1 MHGRFGLPGCWQ
13 QTWCDASPSNE
24 PKTALFYQ
32 AFHGIPT
39 AQVAVSAWQTRQ
51 RGEGLRTKKDA
62 VGCCC
67 ATSARSRFEMLG
79 MKVLW
84 DLWRKAA
91 TDKIIP
97 ARDPKQREFN
107 VSVDTELSI
116 THITCWNKMYSFTFL
131 LSNPIA
137 CRVVHFGPG
146 IARWQSL
153 RNFNRSLQL
162 RHQPSTRLVWTCAPT
177 NSLATFHSDNQM
189 QGTICKCNEIHPAWR
204 P

>member
-1 MHGRFGLPGCWQ
+1 MDVLVYRILPGCWQ

-51 RGEGLRTKKDA
+51 RREGVRTKKDA

-67 ATSARSRFEMLG
+67 ATSTRSRFEMLG

-84 DLWRKAA
+84 DLWGKAA

-116 THITCWNKMYSFTFL
+116 THITCWKYVSFHFFAVPLLVGLSTFAPAL
-131 LSNPIA
+131 HAGSLYAISIGHCNCAINLQ
-137 CRVVHFGPG
+137 PG
-146 IARWQSL
+146 LFELVRPQIVWP
-153 RNFNRSLQL
+153 
-162 RHQPSTRLVWTCAPT
+162 HSTVMTTR
-177 NSLATFHSDNQM
+177 
-189 QGTICKCNEIHPAWR
+189 KE
-204 P
+204 